1 MQIEVTDTLKCP
13 FCQDQL
19 TGQLFRCVCKAFY
32 HQSCTEEA
40 ASCAVCKKKE
50 GFKATIKEVEKP
62 CKIEKERESWYCANC
77 KIEFK
82 LTDDENS
89 LLKYEH
95 CEYCHKK
102 LTQLFKYTK
111 TYTPAKSIHS
121 AVNKTIKHLK
131 HDYHFKEA
139 YALAKNNSSQPEKL
153 WLVGGKVYRTL
164 MYFMHGL
171 ETDFEN
177 CDFDFVTAKL
187 TWTPIVPKDYLIK
200 ISYSYNE
207 GHKNPYQILHTPNG
221 RKFYSD
227 EFIKP
232 VVDLFTFKNFEHLT
246 KQAPSWWQKF
256 TGASTFNPFTINQYM
271 NQVPLNIQAIAF
283 DPENEAI
290 FGDVGISAV
299 ALKCVIVNNEETA
312 QQQADREKIITD
324 QIVWKKKKSLG
335 LL

>member
-1 MQIEVTDTLKCP
+1 MQIEVVDNLKCP
-13 FCQDQL
+13 FCKDQL

-32 HQSCTEEA
+32 HQACTEEA
-40 ASCAVCKKKE
+40 AACAVCYKKE
-50 GFKATIKEVEKP
+50 GFKAPAKEIEKP
-62 CKIEKERESWYCANC
+62 CETEREPRYCANC
-77 KIEFK
+77 KIQFIN
-82 LTDDENS
+82 LDDEENS

-102 LTQLFKYTK
+102 LDKLFKYTK
-111 TYTPAKSIHS
+111 TYTPAKSIH
-121 AVNKTIKHLK
+121 AAINKTIKHLK
-131 HDYHFKEA
+131 NDNHFREA
-139 YALAKNNSSQPEKL
+139 YAIAKNNSSQAEKL

-177 CDFDFVTAKL
+177 CDFDFVTTKL
-187 TWTPIVPKDYLIK
+187 TWTPIIPDDYLIK

-207 GHKNPYQILHTPNG
+207 GRKNPYQILHTPNG
-221 RKFYSD
+221 RKFHSE

-232 VVDLFTFKNFEHLT
+232 VVDLFTFKSFEYLT

-256 TGASTFNPFTINQYM
+256 TGANTFNPFTINQYM

-283 DPENEAI
+283 DPENNAI
-290 FGDVGISAV
+290 FGEVGVSAIE
-299 ALKCVIVNNEETA
+299 LKCILINNEETA
-312 QQQADREKIITD
+312 QQQADREKLTTKQII
-324 QIVWKKKKSLG
+324 WKKQKSLG